1 LPNARIIDA
10 RRHPMACCF
19 SGFKQYFAR
28 GQRFTYS
35 LEDIGRYYR
44 DYVELMAH
52 FDAVFRGKIHRV
64 IYENMVDDT
73 EGEVRR
79 LLAFCGLPFEP
90 ATLSFYANE
99 RAVRTASAQQVR
111 QPIFREGIDQ
121 WHHYEPWLQPL
132 RDALGAVL
140 TAYPDAPQF

>member
-1 LPNARIIDA
+1 
-10 RRHPMACCF
+10 
-19 SGFKQYFAR
+19 
-28 GQRFTYS
+28 
-35 LEDIGRYYR
+35 
-44 DYVELMAH
+44 
-52 FDAVFRGKIHRV
+52 
-64 IYENMVDDT
+64 MVDDT

-111 QPIFREGIDQ
+111 QPIFREGLDQ